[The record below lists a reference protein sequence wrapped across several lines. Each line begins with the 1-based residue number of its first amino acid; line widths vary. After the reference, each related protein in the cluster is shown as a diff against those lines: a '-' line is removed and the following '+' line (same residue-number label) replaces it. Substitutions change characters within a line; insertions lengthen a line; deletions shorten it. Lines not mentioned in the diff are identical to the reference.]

1 MKRIQRKH
9 PEVVENLQ
17 GILSGIYIVLLSEN
31 GIVLESNTYKTV
43 VSKMI
48 GKEKTPQCLLTAYEK
63 KNASG
68 GSSDISPEPKR
79 GKQNGTASLQDK

>member
-1 MKRIQRKH
+1 M
-9 PEVVENLQ
+9 
-17 GILSGIYIVLLSEN
+17 YIVLLSEN
-31 GIVLESNTYKTV
+31 GIVLESNIHKAV

-68 GSSDISPEPKR
+68 ASSDISPEPKR
-79 GKQNGTASLQDK
+79 GKQNGTASLQDNSSTSKDTEFAPFI